1 MDNREI
7 IIGVIGLGN
16 MGNPIA
22 KRLIDAGFR
31 IIVHDIREEVM
42 REFHNKGVTCLNSPK
57 EVAQLANVVLAS
69 LPGPREVKEVV
80 TGVNGLIHGEK
91 MDTFIDLSTTGVKT
105 SKEVS
110 KALREKGKEMLDAPV
125 SGGVEGAKKGT
136 LTIMVSG
143 NKDIYLKYLPILSII
158 GKNIYYVSEKPGS
171 AQAMKLINNMLS
183 AIALV
188 ATSEGIVLGLSEGL
202 DIKTMIDILNVSS
215 GRNSATQDKFPKSII
230 PGTFNYG
237 FKLGLMVKDLELYE
251 EELKD
256 KLNPIISN
264 HLLDIWR
271 QAERKYGA
279 NVDFTWIFKHVSES
293 MKPKI

>member
-1 MDNREI
+1 MYNREI
-7 IIGVIGLGN
+7 IIGFIGLGN

-31 IIVHDIREEVM
+31 VVVHDIREEAM
-42 REFHNKGVTCLNSPK
+42 KEFHDKDIMCLNSPK
-57 EVAQLANVVLAS
+57 EIAQLANVVLAS
-69 LPGPREVKEVV
+69 LPGPKEVKEVV
-80 TGVNGLIHGEK
+80 VGINGLIHGEK

-105 SKEVS
+105 AKEVS
-110 KALREKGKEMLDAPV
+110 KTLKEKGKEMLDAPV
-125 SGGVEGAKKGT
+125 SGGVEGARKGT

-158 GKNIYYVSEKPGS
+158 GRNIYYVSEKPGS

-188 ATSEGIVLGLSEGL
+188 ATSEGIVLGLNEGL

-230 PGTFNYG
+230 PGTFDYG

-256 KLNPIISN
+256 KLNPIIST
-264 HLLDIWR
+264 HLLNIWR

-279 NVDFTWIFKHVSES
+279 NVDFTWIFKYVSEF
-293 MKPKI
+293 MKTQT

>member
-1 MDNREI
+1 MYSGKI
-7 IIGVIGLGN
+7 IIGFIGLGN
-16 MGNPIA
+16 MGNPMT

-31 IIVHDIREEVM
+31 IVVHDIRREAM
-42 REFHNKGVTCLNSPK
+42 REFHDKGIMCLNSPR

-105 SKEVS
+105 AREVS

-143 NKDIYLKYLPILSII
+143 SKDIYLKYLPILSII

-183 AIALV
+183 AMALV
-188 ATSEGIVLGLSEGL
+188 ATSESIVLGLSEGI
-202 DIKTMIDILNVSS
+202 DINTMIDILNVSS

-230 PGTFNYG
+230 PGTFDYG

-251 EELKD
+251 EELKER
-256 KLNPIISN
+256 LNPIISN
-264 HLLDIWR
+264 HLLDIWKK
-271 QAERKYGA
+271 AEEKYGA
-279 NVDFTWIFKHVSES
+279 NVDFTWIFKYVSES
-293 MKPKI
+293 MKL

>member
-1 MDNREI
+1 MYSGKI
-7 IIGVIGLGN
+7 IIGFIGLGN
-16 MGNPIA
+16 MGNPMT

-31 IIVHDIREEVM
+31 IVVHDIRREAM
-42 REFHNKGVTCLNSPK
+42 REFHDKGIMCLNSPR

-105 SKEVS
+105 AREVS

-143 NKDIYLKYLPILSII
+143 SKDIYLKYLPILSII

-183 AIALV
+183 AMALV
-188 ATSEGIVLGLSEGL
+188 ATSEGIVLGLSEGI
-202 DIKTMIDILNVSS
+202 DINTMIDILNVSS

-230 PGTFNYG
+230 PGTFDYG

-251 EELKD
+251 EELKER
-256 KLNPIISN
+256 LNPIISN
-264 HLLDIWR
+264 HLLDIWKK
-271 QAERKYGA
+271 AEEKYGA
-279 NVDFTWIFKHVSES
+279 NVDFTWIFKYVSES
-293 MKPKI
+293 MKL

>member
-1 MDNREI
+1 MYSGKI
-7 IIGVIGLGN
+7 IIGFIGLGN
-16 MGNPIA
+16 MGNPMT

-31 IIVHDIREEVM
+31 IVVHDIRREAM
-42 REFHNKGVTCLNSPK
+42 REFHDKGIMCLNSPR

-105 SKEVS
+105 AREVS

-143 NKDIYLKYLPILSII
+143 SKDIYLKYLPILSII

-183 AIALV
+183 AMALV
-188 ATSEGIVLGLSEGL
+188 ATSEGIVLGLSEGI
-202 DIKTMIDILNVSS
+202 DINIMIDILNVSS

-230 PGTFNYG
+230 PGTFDYG

-251 EELKD
+251 EELKER
-256 KLNPIISN
+256 LNPIISN
-264 HLLDIWR
+264 HLLGIWKK
-271 QAERKYGA
+271 AEEKYGA
-279 NVDFTWIFKHVSES
+279 NVDFTWIFKYVSES
-293 MKPKI
+293 MKL

>member
-1 MDNREI
+1 MYSGKI
-7 IIGVIGLGN
+7 IIGFIGLGN
-16 MGNPIA
+16 MGNPMT

-31 IIVHDIREEVM
+31 IVVHDIRREAM
-42 REFHNKGVTCLNSPK
+42 REFHDKGIMCLNSPR

-105 SKEVS
+105 AREVS

-143 NKDIYLKYLPILSII
+143 SKDIYLKYLPILSII

-183 AIALV
+183 AMALV
-188 ATSEGIVLGLSEGL
+188 ATSEGIVLGLSEGI
-202 DIKTMIDILNVSS
+202 DINIMIDILNVSS

-230 PGTFNYG
+230 PGTFDYG

-251 EELKD
+251 EELKER
-256 KLNPIISN
+256 LNPIISN
-264 HLLDIWR
+264 HLLDIWKK
-271 QAERKYGA
+271 AEEKYGA
-279 NVDFTWIFKHVSES
+279 NVDFTWIFKYVSES
-293 MKPKI
+293 MKL